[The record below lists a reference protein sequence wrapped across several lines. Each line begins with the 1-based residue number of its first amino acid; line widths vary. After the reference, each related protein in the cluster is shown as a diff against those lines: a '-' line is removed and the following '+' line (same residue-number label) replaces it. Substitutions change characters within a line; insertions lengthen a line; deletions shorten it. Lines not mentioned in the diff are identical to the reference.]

1 MLVTGA
7 FGHVDNLHMD
17 WHGEAS
23 YRQGREPRMISKL
36 APAITA
42 LGRKVSKLRDFK
54 IVFVSAEL
62 TQSEG
67 IEHQFEVE
75 EMDDETYT
83 GLLIYKPW
91 GDYTE
96 MPMMTC

>member
-1 MLVTGA
+1 MLQLSLLWVRRILFA
-7 FGHVDNLHMD
+7 F
-17 WHGEAS
+17 
-23 YRQGREPRMISKL
+23 KL
-36 APAITA
+36 IFLFIA
-42 LGRKVSKLRDFK
+42 
-54 IVFVSAEL
+54 AEL

-91 GDYTE
+91 GDYSK

>member
-1 MLVTGA
+1 M
-7 FGHVDNLHMD
+7 DNLHME

-42 LGRKVSKLRDFK
+42 LGRKVFKLMDYM
-54 IVFVSAEL
+54 ICVVSAEL

-91 GDYTE
+91 GDYSE
-96 MPMMTC
+96 MPVMTC

>member
-1 MLVTGA
+1 
-7 FGHVDNLHMD
+7 
-17 WHGEAS
+17 
-23 YRQGREPRMISKL
+23 MISKL

-42 LGRKVSKLRDFK
+42 LGNNQSYLYSNLKFGF
-54 IVFVSAEL
+54 ITAEL

-91 GDYTE
+91 GDYSE
-96 MPMMTC
+96 RPMMTC